1 MAYIYVIENTEN
13 DKKYIGKTN
22 FSVEKRFK
30 EHLRD
35 SHKVRCEQ
43 RPLYN
48 AMNMHGEDKFSYRIL
63 EEVSEA
69 EATEAE
75 IKWIEEFDSHR
86 TGYNATLGGDGKTYL
101 DYDKIVGLALDTR
114 LTRKE
119 VAEQCDCSPDGV
131 SLVLESRKVVMNWK
145 ERANRRLSKPIVMVD
160 KDTDEELLTFPSQ
173 MEAARYVIKEGYS
186 TASLANASQTS
197 SKISLVA
204 RGKRRTAYGFKWKYP
219 ED

>member
-30 EHLRD
+30 EHLKD
-35 SHKVRCEQ
+35 SHRTRCEQ

-48 AMNMHGEDKFSYRIL
+48 AINMHGEDKFSYRIL

-69 EATEAE
+69 EAAEAE
-75 IKWIEEFDSHR
+75 IKWIEKFDCYR

-101 DYDKIVGLALDTR
+101 NYDKIVDLALNTQ

-131 SLVLESRKVVMNWK
+131 SLVLDSRKVVVNWK
-145 ERANRRLSKPIVMVD
+145 ERANRQLSKSIVMVD

-173 MEAARYVIKEGYS
+173 IEAARYIIKEGYS
-186 TASLANASQTS
+186 TTSLANASQTS